1 MNRRTFVIAGTACLA
16 LSGRHMA
23 AFQTDAAA
31 TVLVS
36 ALTDAEID
44 FTASGFALVSHT
56 SKEISGTTGSGS
68 METITLQSGAGEI
81 SIEFSTVGVMNMPRY
96 LAQRSQAEQAM
107 AGAEELALETFE
119 TGGYLVL
126 SDGTSVSYLEYQLAA
141 FPNADMIVSITTDQS
156 AFREELSQTQTIM
169 VGGAPP
175 YLFLADSG
183 VETLELGGGETV
195 TAVPSRSSRSST
207 QSTATN
213 TSPTTAVGGESDYV
227 NAVITHRSTFIT
239 SYDEF
244 SDHLATVGA
253 DTTTETDKAT
263 LFTQM
268 NDIAL
273 TWQEYPTAAKALAI
287 PPGLQSLGAIY
298 GEWADVIGEMGTLF
312 EELYMGT
319 DTVDAFIAAVTD
331 WESLDAE
338 LEAELSVQGSEG
350 FSRAASALNSIK
362 IGLRA
367 TRRAIF

>member
-1 MNRRTFVIAGTACLA
+1 MNRRKFVMAGTAGLA
-16 LSGRHMA
+16 LLGRPVA
-23 AFQTDAAA
+23 AFQTDTAS

-44 FTASGFALVSHT
+44 FTPSGFALVSQT
-56 SKEISGTTGSGS
+56 SRDISGATGSGS
-68 METITLQSGAGEI
+68 LETVTLQSGSGEI
-81 SIEFSTVGVMNMPRY
+81 TIEFSTIGVMNMPKY
-96 LAQRSQAEQAM
+96 LTERSQGQQALS
-107 AGAEELALETFE
+107 GAEELALETFE
-119 TGGYLVL
+119 TGGYLML
-126 SDGTSVSYLEYQLAA
+126 SADTRVSYLEYQLAA
-141 FPNADMIVSITTDQS
+141 LPTADMIVSITTEQS
-156 AFREELSQTQTIM
+156 AFQEELAQTQTIM

-175 YLFLADSG
+175 YLFLAESG
-183 VETLELGGGETV
+183 VESLDLGGEAPV
-195 TAVPSRSSRSST
+195 TTGPSRSSRSGTT
-207 QSTATN
+207 QSTTAT
-213 TSPTTAVGGESDYV
+213 TSTGDESDYV
-227 NAVITHRSTFIT
+227 DGVITHRTAFIA
-239 SYDEF
+239 SYGEF
-244 SDHLATVGA
+244 SDHLAAVGA
-253 DTTTETDKAT
+253 DTTTDADKAT
-263 LFTQM
+263 RFTQM

-273 TWQEYPTAAKALAI
+273 TWQAYPTDATALAI
-287 PPGLQSLGAIY
+287 PPGLESLGAIY